1 MISLIEI
8 GKRVD
13 IINHWLLA
21 VLSNVIEQFIIS
33 HNIVCIMNKLIDVII
48 EGKIVKLDH
57 RIRTFNEEE
66 IPKEA
71 EKTLYNLFNRTG
83 TCKDIDTPRNIL

>member
-1 MISLIEI
+1 MSLNNSLSLIT
-8 GKRVD
+8 
-13 IINHWLLA
+13 
-21 VLSNVIEQFIIS
+21 LSASWHKV
-33 HNIVCIMNKLIDVII
+33 IDVII
-48 EGKIVKLDH
+48 EGKIVKLDR

-83 TCKDIDTPRNIL
+83 TCKDIDTPWKIL